1 MLVLMLVS
9 MLVSYASVD
18 FFVLSFVLSCAYAY
32 YVTSEDKAL
41 LILYCV
47 LSHDLFSVY
56 VWEYFKFRNEFVANL
71 NLKGHQFFFL
81 TLYTH

>member
-1 MLVLMLVS
+1 MLVLMRMS
-9 MLVSYASVD
+9 MLMSYTSVD

-32 YVTSEDKAL
+32 YVTSEDHAL

-56 VWEYFKFRNEFVANL
+56 LWEYLKFRNEIR
-71 NLKGHQFFFL
+71 GYIRISFF
-81 TLYTH
+81 THPV